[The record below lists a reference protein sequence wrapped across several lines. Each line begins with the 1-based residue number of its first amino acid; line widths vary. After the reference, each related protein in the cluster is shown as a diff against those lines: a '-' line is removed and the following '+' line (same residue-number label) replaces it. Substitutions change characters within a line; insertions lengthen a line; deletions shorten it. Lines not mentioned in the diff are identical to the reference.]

1 MHRTFPCSPT
11 EVAVVRRW
19 VAEVLGGAGF
29 PRAAVADVELALSE
43 AVTNVM
49 VHSGQRGDDC
59 IRLTINVDD
68 ERALVVVRDGGR
80 CFDPARY
87 RPPPL
92 DDLAA
97 GGYGVFL
104 MREVMDGVEFVS
116 DDTGN
121 ELRMWKR
128 RTPAPDG

>member
-1 MHRTFPCSPT
+1 VHQTFPCDPAQ
-11 EVAVVRRW
+11 VAVVRRW
-19 VAEVLGGAGF
+19 AAEVLGGAGF
-29 PRAAVADVELALSE
+29 ARWAIADVELALSE

-49 VHSGQRGDDC
+49 VHSGQRGDGC
-59 IRLTINVDD
+59 IRLSIEVDD

-80 CFDPARY
+80 CFDPAEY

-97 GGYGVFL
+97 GGFGVFL

-121 ELRMWKR
+121 ELRMWKC
-128 RTPAPDG
+128 RTPPARG